1 MTKRPARPLAPGRK
15 SDTME
20 YRFSDKVL
28 ALKPNAI
35 REILKSASDPGVI
48 SLSAGNPAPDAF
60 PVKEIR
66 EISERIL
73 RENPITALQYGV
85 SEGYTPL
92 RDTLKAYLSE
102 KHGIG
107 SDDDELII
115 VSGAQQVM
123 DIAAKTFL
131 NEHDVLVCEAPSFV
145 GALNTFRSYNTELV
159 GVPVEPDGMSMT
171 ALERVLDENPNSKL
185 IYTIPNFQ
193 NPSGVTMSLAKRKK
207 LYELALAHGC
217 LIIEDNPYGDL
228 RYYGEDVPSIK
239 SFDTEGIVIYSGS
252 FSKVIS
258 PGIRVGFMTAN
269 KKAMAKM
276 IICKQGQDVHT
287 AMWSQ
292 MLCRELMTKYD
303 FEAHLQ
309 YLRGLY
315 RVKADLC
322 MRLLDEYVVPHG
334 ITYHRIDGGL
344 FIWCDL
350 PQDADMLGFCKALT
364 ERRVCVVP
372 GNAFLTDSATECHSF
387 RINFSTPTD
396 EQLTKGIIE
405 IGRLA
410 EELFG

>member
-1 MTKRPARPLAPGRK
+1 M
-15 SDTME
+15 D

-60 PVKEIR
+60 PVDAIR
-66 EISERIL
+66 EISKRLL
-73 RENPITALQYGV
+73 RENPIGVLQYGV
-85 SEGYTPL
+85 SEGYQPL
-92 RDTLKAYLSE
+92 RDTLKAYLGK
-102 KHGIG
+102 KHQIG
-107 SDDDELII
+107 TDDDELII

-145 GALNTFRSYNTELV
+145 GALNTFRSYNTDLV
-159 GVPVEPDGMSMT
+159 GVSVEPDGMNMEE
-171 ALERVLDENPNSKL
+171 LEKVLDENPNAKL

-193 NPSGVTMSLAKRKK
+193 NPSGVTMSLEKRKR
-207 LYELALAHGC
+207 LYELALAHDC
-217 LIIEDNPYGDL
+217 MIIEDNPYGDL

-252 FSKVIS
+252 FSKVVS
-258 PGIRVGFMTAN
+258 PGIRAGYMMAN
-269 KKAMAKM
+269 KAAMAKM

-292 MLCRELMTKYD
+292 MLCYELMTKYD
-303 FEAHLQ
+303 FEAHLDH
-309 YLRGLY
+309 LRALY
-315 RVKADLC
+315 TKKAALC
-322 MRLLDEYVVPHG
+322 MELLDKYVVPHG
-334 ITYHRIDGGL
+334 IRYNKIEGGL

-350 PQDADMLGFCKALT
+350 PADTDMLDFCKKLT
-364 ERRVCVVP
+364 ERKVCVVP
-372 GNAFLTDSATECHSF
+372 GNAFLTDSAAECHSF

-396 EQLTKGIIE
+396 EQLTQGIIE
-405 IGRLA
+405 IGKLA
-410 EELFG
+410 EEIIG

>member
-1 MTKRPARPLAPGRK
+1 MN
-15 SDTME
+15 
-20 YRFSDKVL
+20 YRFSNKVL

-60 PVKEIR
+60 PVEAIR

-73 RENPITALQYGV
+73 RENPIGVLQYGV
-85 SEGYTPL
+85 SEGYQPL
-92 RDTLKAYLSE
+92 RDTLKQYLKE
-102 KHGIG
+102 KHNIG
-107 SDDDELII
+107 TDDDELIV

-131 NEHDVLVCEAPSFV
+131 NEGDVLLCEAPSFV

-159 GVPVEPDGMSMT
+159 GVTVEPDGMNMDE
-171 ALERVLDENPNSKL
+171 LEEKLKAYPNAKM

-193 NPSGVTMSLAKRKK
+193 NPSGVTMSLEKKKR
-207 LYELALAHGC
+207 LYELAVQYQVM
-217 LIIEDNPYGDL
+217 IIEDNPYGDL
-228 RYYGEDVPSIK
+228 RYYGENVPSIK

-258 PGIRVGFMTAN
+258 PGIRVGYMMAN
-269 KKAMAKM
+269 KQAMAKM

-287 AMWSQ
+287 TMWSQ
-292 MLCRELMTKYD
+292 MLAYELMTRYD
-303 FEAHLQ
+303 FEAHLEF
-309 YLRGLY
+309 LRDLY
-315 RVKADLC
+315 REKANLC
-322 MRLLDEYVVPHG
+322 MKLLDEYVVPAG
-334 ITYHRIDGGL
+334 IKYNRIEGGL

-350 PQDADMLGFCKALT
+350 PEDVDMLDFCKKLT
-364 ERRVCVVP
+364 ERKVCVVP
-372 GNAFLTDSATECHSF
+372 GNAFLTDSALPCHSF

-405 IGRLA
+405 IGKLA
-410 EELFG
+410 AEIIR

>member
-1 MTKRPARPLAPGRK
+1 M
-15 SDTME
+15 D

-60 PVKEIR
+60 PVDAIR

-85 SEGYTPL
+85 SEGWQPL
-92 RDTLKAYLSE
+92 RDTLKSYLKE
-102 KHGIG
+102 KHNIG
-107 SDDDELII
+107 SEDDELII

-131 NEHDVLVCEAPSFV
+131 NEHDVLICEAPSFV

-159 GVPVEPDGMSMT
+159 GVTVEPDGMSMVE
-171 ALERVLDENPNSKL
+171 LEKVLDENPNAKL

-193 NPSGVTMSLAKRKK
+193 NPSGVTMSLEKRRK
-207 LYELALAHGC
+207 LYELALSHNC

-252 FSKVIS
+252 FSKVVS
-258 PGIRVGFMTAN
+258 PGIRAGYMMAN

-292 MLCRELMTKYD
+292 MLCNALMTAYD
-303 FEAHLQ
+303 FEAHLDR
-309 YLRGLY
+309 LRALY
-315 RVKADLC
+315 TVKADLC
-322 MRLLDEYVVPHG
+322 MKLLDEHVVPHG
-334 ITYHRIDGGL
+334 ITYNKIQGGL

-350 PQDADMLGFCKALT
+350 PENVDMLDFCKKLT
-364 ERRVCVVP
+364 DRKVCVVP
-372 GNAFLTDSATECHSF
+372 GNAFLTDSAMECHSF

-410 EELFG
+410 EEIIG

>member
-1 MTKRPARPLAPGRK
+1 
-15 SDTME
+15 ME

-35 REILKSASDPGVI
+35 REILKSASDPSVI

-60 PVKEIR
+60 PVEAIR

-73 RENPITALQYGV
+73 RETPITALQYGV

-92 RDTLKAYLSE
+92 RDTLKAYLKE

-107 SDDDELII
+107 TEDDELII

-145 GALNTFRSYNTELV
+145 GALNTFRSYNAELV
-159 GVPVEPDGMSMT
+159 GVTVQPDGMDT
-171 ALERVLDENPNSKL
+171 DELARVLDENPNAKL
-185 IYTIPNFQ
+185 IYTITNFQ
-193 NPSGVTMSLAKRKK
+193 NPSGVTLSLEKRKK
-207 LYELALAHGC
+207 IYELALAHNC

-252 FSKVIS
+252 FSKVVS
-258 PGIRVGFMTAN
+258 PGIRVGYMMAN

-292 MLCRELMTKYD
+292 MLCHELMTKYN

-309 YLRGLY
+309 YLRDLY

-322 MRLLDEYVVPHG
+322 MSLLDEHVVPHG
-334 ITYHRIDGGL
+334 ISYNRIDGGL

-350 PQDADMLGFCKALT
+350 PEEVDMLDFCKKLT
-364 ERRVCVVP
+364 ERKVCVVP
-372 GNAFLTDSATECHSF
+372 GNAFLTDSSMECHSF

-396 EQLTKGIIE
+396 EQLTKGVIE
-405 IGRLA
+405 IGKLA
-410 EELFG
+410 AEIIG

>member
-1 MTKRPARPLAPGRK
+1 M
-15 SDTME
+15 D
-20 YRFSDKVL
+20 YRFSNKVL

-35 REILKSASDPGVI
+35 REILKSASDPDVI

-60 PVKEIR
+60 PVEAIR

-73 RENPITALQYGV
+73 RENPIGVLQYGV

-92 RDTLKAYLSE
+92 RDMLKAYLKE
-102 KHGIG
+102 KHHIG
-107 SDDDELII
+107 TDDDELIV

-123 DIAAKTFL
+123 DLAGKSFL
-131 NEHDVLVCEAPSFV
+131 NEGDVLICEAPSFI
-145 GALNTFRSYNTELV
+145 GSLNTFRSYNARLV
-159 GVPVEPDGMSMT
+159 GVTVKSDGMNMEE
-171 ALERVLDENPNSKL
+171 LEKALDENPNAKA

-193 NPSGVTMSLAKRKK
+193 NPSGVTMSLEKRKK
-207 LYELALAHGC
+207 LYELALSHNC

-258 PGIRVGFMTAN
+258 PGIRVGFMCAP
-269 KKAMAKM
+269 KAAMAKM

-287 AMWSQ
+287 TMWSQ
-292 MLCRELMTKYD
+292 MICNEFLTRYD
-303 FEAHLQ
+303 FEGHLAF
-309 YLRGLY
+309 LRDLY
-315 RVKADLC
+315 REKAALC
-322 MRLLDEYVVPHG
+322 MKLLDEYVVPNG
-334 ITYHRIDGGL
+334 ITYHKIEGGL

-350 PQDADMLGFCKALT
+350 PESVDMLGFCKKLT
-364 ERRVCVVP
+364 ERKVCVVP
-372 GNAFLTDSATECHSF
+372 GNAFLTDSDLPCHSF

-396 EQLTKGIIE
+396 EDLTQGIKE

-410 EELFG
+410 KETLK